1 MSSESRPR
9 TTARR
14 LSTPGVGVA
23 SLSGV
28 SSAGVLS
35 DDIANAATEAFDEP
49 LEKATVVQIVSGFVR
64 DAKGLI

>member
-1 MSSESRPR
+1 MD
-9 TTARR
+9 
-14 LSTPGVGVA
+14 VA

-28 SSAGVLS
+28 SSAGVPS

-64 DAKGLI
+64 EAKGLI